1 MKKKR
6 ILFDFDGTIIDS
18 KYTHEGDLFKSH
30 LFEEEFD
37 RLDVNKILLDYEDTF
52 YRYDI
57 DAFIRFAKSKYNIT
71 FTRELME
78 KWIDLGDDD
87 DSKLFPDTI
96 ETLDYLKH
104 KGCSLA
110 ICSNWFTRAQIR
122 RVNEFGLSDYFD
134 DIRGGDF
141 VLKPNKDAF
150 LGCIGEF
157 RIEECIM
164 IGDSYYKDY
173 VGPISMGMDA
183 IYVNRKNDNNG
194 GIKQLKKIK
203 EIL

>member
-6 ILFDFDGTIIDS
+6 VLFDFDGTLIDS
-18 KYTHEGDLFKSH
+18 KYTHEDDLFRSN
-30 LFEEEFD
+30 LSEDEFN
-37 RLDVNKILLDYEDTF
+37 RLDVNEILLDYEETF

-57 DAFIRFAKSKYNIT
+57 NQFIEFARYKYNIN
-71 FTRELME
+71 FTEKLIRE
-78 KWIDLGDDD
+78 WINLGDDY

-96 ETLDYLKH
+96 ETLEYLKH
-104 KGCSLA
+104 RNCSMV
-110 ICSNWFTRAQIR
+110 ICSNWFTEAQVR
-122 RVNEFGLSDYFD
+122 RVNEFGLSGYFD
-134 DIRGGDF
+134 DVRGGDF
-141 VLKPNKDAF
+141 VLKPNRDAF

-157 RIEECIM
+157 SIDDCIM

-173 VGPISMGMDA
+173 VGPLSIGMDA
-183 IYVNRKNDNNG
+183 IYVNRKNDNKG